1 MIGLRFRFFFFA
13 IGFLLL
19 CNYITGWKHLCSYVL
34 SLWEDSIMRISFLR
48 PVICFASPVATFHFN
63 DVRQV
68 YGQPSL
74 LRTIGS
80 RVILN
85 PSLSETVQ
93 HQSRWALLCLR
104 PMLIGLNIWWTCCFW
119 RVINCRQQ
127 QRGSLDKFSLGLS
140 MFYGYHVLT
149 AKLCLSVP
157 SALGVNAKQLSME
170 GSLFGRPMCFVVPT
184 KLFNHDAYWAQ
195 QGEALLQLVP
205 ECQLKIF
212 MNPITRKRSGSL

>member
-1 MIGLRFRFFFFA
+1 MRRFHYEDFIPQARNLFCLPCCYISPQWCQAGLWSA
-13 IGFLLL
+13 ITLK
-19 CNYITGWKHLCSYVL
+19 NN
-34 SLWEDSIMRISFLR
+34 RIKGHPQPFSQR
-48 PVICFASPVATFHFN
+48 DRATSVEMSP
-63 DVRQV
+63 
-68 YGQPSL
+68 
-74 LRTIGS
+74 
-80 RVILN
+80 
-85 PSLSETVQ
+85 
-93 HQSRWALLCLR
+93 ALPP
-104 PMLIGLNIWWTCCFW
+104 PMLIGWNICWPCRLW
-119 RVINCRQQ
+119 RVIYCRQQ